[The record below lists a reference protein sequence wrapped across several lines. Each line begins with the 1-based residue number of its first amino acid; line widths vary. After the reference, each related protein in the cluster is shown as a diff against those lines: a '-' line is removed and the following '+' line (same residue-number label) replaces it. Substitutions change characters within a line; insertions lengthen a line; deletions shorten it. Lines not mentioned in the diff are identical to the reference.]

1 MTGKTLAAPK
11 PRPKLRPSPSASAR
25 KGVRAVSDDNYKV
38 ELTPPDIAP
47 YRAGNTGIP
56 YVTTFDSG
64 KAGPH
69 VMVNAVT
76 HGNELCGAIA
86 VDFLFKNKVRPT
98 RGKLTLSFLNVAA
111 YLSFHAKKP
120 NASRFVDE
128 DINRCWDLATLDGAR
143 DTAETRRAR
152 EFRPA
157 VDAADYLLDIHSMQH
172 ATAPLM
178 MAGMLD
184 KSLALAHKVGIPELI
199 VRDAGHAAGR
209 RMRDYGGFGD
219 AKSPKTALL
228 IECGQHWE
236 QSSQEVALATTLS
249 FLTVLDVLDPDI
261 VRQHP
266 VTKSPRQRVI
276 TVTEAVTIKT
286 DKFAFAGPYTGL
298 EMLGKKGTLIGYD
311 GDHQVLTPY
320 DDCVLIMPSRR
331 LTRGSTAVR
340 LGRYTG

>member
-1 MTGKTLAAPK
+1 MP
-11 PRPKLRPSPSASAR
+11 
-25 KGVRAVSDDNYKV
+25 DDTYKV
-38 ELTPPDIAP
+38 ELTPPDISA
-47 YRAGNTGIP
+47 YREGNTGIP

-64 KAGPH
+64 KPGPH

-98 RGKLTLSFLNVAA
+98 RGQLTLSFLNVAA
-111 YLSFHAKKP
+111 YHNFDKSKP

-128 DINRCWDLATLDGAR
+128 DINRVWDVATLEGTR
-143 DTAETRRAR
+143 NTVETRRAR

-157 VDAADYLLDIHSMQH
+157 VDRADYLLDIHSMQH

-199 VRDAGHAAGR
+199 VRDEGHAAGL

-219 AKSPKTALL
+219 AHSPKTALL

-236 QSSQEVALATTLS
+236 KSSQDVALATTLS
-249 FLTVLDVLDPDI
+249 FLSVLDVLDPAFAA
-261 VRQHP
+261 RHP
-266 VTKSPRQRVI
+266 VAKSPRQRVI
-276 TVTEAVTIKT
+276 TVTAAVTIET
-286 DKFAFAGPYTGL
+286 DNFTFAGPYTGL

-311 GDHQVLTPY
+311 GDKAVVTPY

>member
-1 MTGKTLAAPK
+1 LAGLER
-11 PRPKLRPSPSASAR
+11 RPNVAALSLDHHEKVLT
-25 KGVRAVSDDNYKV
+25 VTDDVYEV
-38 ELTPPDIAP
+38 ELVPPDIAS
-47 YRAGNTGIP
+47 YREGNTGIP

-64 KAGPH
+64 KPGPH

-111 YLSFHAKKP
+111 YHAFDKAKP
-120 NASRFVDE
+120 NASRFIDE
-128 DINRCWDLATLDGAR
+128 DINRVWDVATLEGSR
-143 DTAETRRAR
+143 NTVETKRAR

-157 VDAADYLLDIHSMQH
+157 VDRADYLLDIHSMQH

-178 MAGMLD
+178 MVGMLD
-184 KSLALAHKVGIPELI
+184 KSVALAHKVGVPELI
-199 VRDAGHAAGR
+199 VRDKGHAAGR

-219 AKSPKTALL
+219 PRSPKTALL

-236 QSSQEVALATTLS
+236 KSAQDVALATTLS
-249 FLTVLDVLDPDI
+249 FLTVLDVLDPEFAKRHN
-261 VRQHP
+261 VE
-266 VTKSPRQRVI
+266 KSPHQRVI
-276 TVTEAVTIKT
+276 TVTDAVTIET
-286 DKFAFAGPYTGL
+286 DKFTFAGPYTGL
-298 EMLGKKGTLIGYD
+298 EMLGKKGTLIAYD
-311 GDHQVLTPY
+311 GDKQVLTPY

-331 LTRGSTAVR
+331 LTRGTTAVR

>member
-1 MTGKTLAAPK
+1 
-11 PRPKLRPSPSASAR
+11 
-25 KGVRAVSDDNYKV
+25 VQAVPEDTYKV
-38 ELTPPDIAP
+38 ELTPPDISA
-47 YRAGNTGIP
+47 YRDGNTGIP

-64 KAGPH
+64 KPGPH

-86 VDFLFKNKVRPT
+86 VDFLFKSKVRPT
-98 RGKLTLSFLNVAA
+98 RGTLTLSFLNVAA
-111 YLSFHAKKP
+111 YQAFDRSNP

-128 DINRCWDLATLDGAR
+128 DINRVWDVATLEGTR
-143 DTAETRRAR
+143 NTVETRRAR
-152 EFRPA
+152 EFRP
-157 VDAADYLLDIHSMQH
+157 VVERADYMLDIHSMQH

-184 KSLALAHKVGIPELI
+184 KSVSLAHKVGIPELI

-236 QSSQEVALATTLS
+236 RSSQDVALAATLS
-249 FLTVLDVLDPDI
+249 FLAVLDMLDPSFAAK
-261 VRQHP
+261 HP
-266 VTKSPRQRVI
+266 ATRSPRQRVI
-276 TVTEAVTIKT
+276 TVTEAITIQT

-311 GDHQVLTPY
+311 GDRQVLTPY

>member
-1 MTGKTLAAPK
+1 VPEDTY
-11 PRPKLRPSPSASAR
+11 
-25 KGVRAVSDDNYKV
+25 NV
-38 ELTPPDIAP
+38 ELSPPDISA
-47 YRAGNTGIP
+47 YREGNTGIP

-64 KAGPH
+64 RPGPH

-86 VDFLFKNKVRPT
+86 VDFLFKSKVRPT
-98 RGKLTLSFLNVAA
+98 RGALTLSFLNVAA
-111 YLSFHAKKP
+111 YHAFDP
-120 NASRFVDE
+120 SNPSASRFVDE
-128 DINRCWDLATLDGAR
+128 DINRVWDEATLDGAR
-143 DTAETRRAR
+143 NTVETRRAR

-157 VDAADYLLDIHSMQH
+157 VERADYMLDIHSMQH

-184 KSLALAHKVGIPELI
+184 RSLALAHKVGIPELI

-209 RMRDYGGFGD
+209 RMRDYGAFGD
-219 AKSPKTALL
+219 AKSTKTALL

-236 QSSQEVALATTLS
+236 KGSEEVAIAATLS
-249 FLTVLDVLDPDI
+249 FLSVLDMLDPAFAAE
-261 VRQHP
+261 HP
-266 VTKSPRQRVI
+266 VTRSPRQRVI
-276 TVTEAVTIKT
+276 TVTEAVTIHT
-286 DKFAFAGPYTGL
+286 NKFAFAGPYTGL
-298 EMLGKKGTLIGYD
+298 EMLGKKGTLIAYD
-311 GDHQVLTPY
+311 GDRQVLTPY